1 MGKNGS
7 PGPAAARRNASRK
20 NRKKAPLRQHGR
32 KAKSSR
38 FYRNNRYFFCSMGK
52 TLFKSEFKKFSI
64 FFPERGEKRSQVGI
78 QRNFDLFPEHGK
90 NSIQVGIQRKSEKL
104 QIFSEASAA
113 DPRIKLCP
121 RLAGLGPRRDYSIR
135 PASACR
141 WARPVRRDTGE
152 CARNKP
158 ACAAGRLC

>member
-1 MGKNGS
+1 V
-7 PGPAAARRNASRK
+7 PGPAAARRNESRK
-20 NRKKAPLRQHGR
+20 IIKKSPAGSMG
-32 KAKSSR
+32 KSEVKS

-52 TLFKSEFKKFSI
+52 ALCKSEFKDFSI

-78 QRNFDLFPEHGK
+78 QRNFNLFFRSMEK
-90 NSIQVGIQRKSEKL
+90 NEVKSEFKENL
-104 QIFSEASAA
+104 KNMQIFSGASAA

-158 ACAAGRLC
+158 ACEAGRLC

>member
-1 MGKNGS
+1 M
-7 PGPAAARRNASRK
+7 
-20 NRKKAPLRQHGR
+20 
-32 KAKSSR
+32 
-38 FYRNNRYFFCSMGK
+38 
-52 TLFKSEFKKFSI
+52 
-64 FFPERGEKRSQVGI
+64 QVGI
-78 QRNFDLFPEHGK
+78 QRIFDLFSGAWRKAKSNRNSKKFRSFFRSMEK
-90 NSIQVGIQRKSEKL
+90 NEVKSEFKENL
-104 QIFSEASAA
+104 KNMQIFSGASAA

-158 ACAAGRLC
+158 ACEAGRLC